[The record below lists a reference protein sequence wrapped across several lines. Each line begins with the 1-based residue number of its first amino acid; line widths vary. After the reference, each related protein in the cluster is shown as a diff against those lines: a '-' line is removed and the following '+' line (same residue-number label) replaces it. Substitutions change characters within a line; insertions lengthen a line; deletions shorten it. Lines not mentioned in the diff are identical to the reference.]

1 MDDFVDRIY
10 PIASEI
16 KDSTDTARAASFFAL
31 HLEIDNQRR
40 LRTKPCDKRDD
51 FNFTIV
57 NFPFICS
64 NIPGATAYG
73 VYISLWYSDITELVV
88 PIIISL
94 IEGCC

>member
-31 HLEIDNQRR
+31 HLEIDNERR
-40 LRTKPCDKRDD
+40 LRTKPYDKRDD

-64 NIPGATAYG
+64 NIPGANALE
-73 VYISLWYSDITELVV
+73 YISLSGILILQRLWFL
-88 PIIISL
+88 SL
-94 IEGCC
+94 FPW

>member
-31 HLEIDNQRR
+31 HLEIDNERR
-40 LRTKPCDKRDD
+40 LRTKPYDKRDD

-64 NIPGATAYG
+64 NIPEQLHME
-73 VYISLWYSDITELVV
+73 YISLSGIL
-88 PIIISL
+88 ILQSL
-94 IEGCC
+94 WFLSLFPW